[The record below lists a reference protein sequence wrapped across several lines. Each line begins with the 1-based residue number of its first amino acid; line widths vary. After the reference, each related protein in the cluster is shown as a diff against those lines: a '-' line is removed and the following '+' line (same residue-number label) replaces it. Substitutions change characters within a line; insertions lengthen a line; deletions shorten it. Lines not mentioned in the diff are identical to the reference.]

1 MDYQNIAIS
10 NEDGIIILTISREKA
25 MNALNQQTMQE
36 IKSFFEKDFENYP
49 DLKGVIITGAGPK
62 AFVAGA
68 DITEFIGL
76 QNTGEQMAQRG
87 QDIFLL
93 IETFHK
99 PVIAA
104 VNGFALGGG
113 CELCMACHIRIASPN
128 ARFGQPEVNLG
139 IIPGYGGTQRL
150 VQFVGKGKALELMM
164 TGDMIDATEAYR
176 LRLVNHIVD
185 EGQTVAKAKEIIEK
199 IALKAPLSIQK
210 VIECVNAFYDPG
222 GDAGFF
228 REVVE
233 FGKTSKSEDFKE
245 GANAFIEKRKAN
257 FIGK

>member
-25 MNALNQQTMQE
+25 LNALNQQTMQE

-93 IETFHK
+93 IETFHN
-99 PVIAA
+99 PVIAHHA
-104 VNGFALGGG
+104 
-113 CELCMACHIRIASPN
+113 HK
-128 ARFGQPEVNLG
+128 
-139 IIPGYGGTQRL
+139 IICG
-150 VQFVGKGKALELMM
+150 
-164 TGDMIDATEAYR
+164 
-176 LRLVNHIVD
+176 
-185 EGQTVAKAKEIIEK
+185 
-199 IALKAPLSIQK
+199 
-210 VIECVNAFYDPG
+210 
-222 GDAGFF
+222 
-228 REVVE
+228 
-233 FGKTSKSEDFKE
+233 
-245 GANAFIEKRKAN
+245 
-257 FIGK
+257 